1 MKLVVHF
8 HQSSNI
14 FRINRESLL
23 LKIGS
28 SCQGGGDVG
37 LDGLS
42 FKGEGKIDGL
52 KQ

>member
-1 MKLVVHF
+1 MHF

-14 FRINRESLL
+14 IRVNRESLL
-23 LKIGS
+23 FKIGS
-28 SCQGGGDVG
+28 SCQGGCDVG